1 MEDKK
6 SLTKET
12 RPIGGYMKITIMDP
26 PPGEEEEIIIK
37 CKKLSPKVTELIT
50 ELKHSEEAEKV
61 KYVHKMHV
69 YLDGEIHLIEPAEV
83 FYFEYVDAKVFV
95 YCKSQV
101 YEIKNK
107 LYELEEMLPAQDFI
121 RINKATILNLNKISS
136 LSPTLGGRFEAS
148 LKNGEKIIIS
158 RQYVNA
164 LKEALGL

>member
-1 MEDKK
+1 M
-6 SLTKET
+6 
-12 RPIGGYMKITIMDP
+12 
-26 PPGEEEEIIIK
+26 
-37 CKKLSPKVTELIT
+37 
-50 ELKHSEEAEKV
+50 
-61 KYVHKMHV
+61 
-69 YLDGEIHLIEPAEV
+69 EV
-83 FYFEYVDAKVFV
+83 FYFEYVDTKVFV
-95 YCKSQV
+95 YCRSQV
-101 YEIKNK
+101 YEIKKK